1 MRVLLTG
8 NRGYIGAVMGPILAD
23 AGHEVTGLD
32 TDFYAACTFLG
43 SVPEFPTLRRDLR
56 EATPADL
63 EGFDAVIHL
72 AALSNDPLG
81 DLNPDVTYA
90 INHRGSVH
98 LARVA
103 KEAGVPRFLFSSSCS
118 NYGAAGGAMVDETS
132 PLQPVTAYG
141 VSKVRAEE
149 DIAALAGDGFS
160 PTFLRPTTA
169 YGVSPRH
176 RFDIVLNN
184 LTAWAVTTGR
194 IHLKS
199 DGTPW
204 RPLVHIE
211 DISRAFLAA
220 FEAPRD
226 VVHNEVFN
234 VGRTDENFQIRQ
246 IAEIVGEIVP
256 DCEIEFAEGA
266 GPDTRSYRVSFEKIA
281 RQLPAFRPKW
291 TVREGARELYEAYK
305 RTDLKLEDF
314 EGPRYRRI
322 DSLRGLL
329 ASGRLDDRLRWK
341 SNGAGSPASDGGRT

>member
-1 MRVLLTG
+1 MRILMTG
-8 NRGYIGAVMGPILAD
+8 SRGYIGSVMAPVFGA
-23 AGHEVTGLD
+23 AGHDLLGLD
-32 TDFYAACTFLG
+32 TDYYAACTFTG
-43 SVPEFPTLRRDLR
+43 RVPELPTLGVDIRDV
-56 EATPADL
+56 TPRQLD
-63 EGFDAVIHL
+63 GVDAVVHL

-81 DLNPDVTYA
+81 DLNPDVTYD
-90 INHRGSVH
+90 INHLGSVH
-98 LARVA
+98 LARTA
-103 KEAGVPRFLFSSSCS
+103 KSAGVRRFLFSSSCS
-118 NYGAAGGAMVDETS
+118 NYGAAGDAMVNENS
-132 PLQPVTAYG
+132 PLHPVTPYG
-141 VSKVRAEE
+141 VSKVRAEQ
-149 DIAALAGDGFS
+149 DIAALADDDFS

-220 FEAPRD
+220 LEAPREAI
-226 VVHNEVFN
+226 HKEVFN
-234 VGRTDENFQIRQ
+234 VGRTDENFQIRT
-246 IAEIVGEIVP
+246 IAEIVGDTVP
-256 DCEIEFAEGA
+256 DCEIELAEGA

-305 RTDLKLEDF
+305 RTDLKLEEF

-341 SNGAGSPASDGGRT
+341 SNGAGRADDA